1 MVGQFHGIFFLLM
14 KPNFFS
20 WNCITSFSKMC
31 VISDG
36 LGTQNTGFGS
46 SVEKWVDGRMGIRSI
61 SSFFALFQDF
71 SKLVLLWNIEKSYNL
86 CQKGRKCFVQP
97 AIIALN
103 PYFGWFY
110 CRYLIS
116 HSLALRIRKIVQWQE
131 IWNQLFYPFLFL
143 GILHMIYWSE
153 KINWLISNENR

>member
-1 MVGQFHGIFFLLM
+1 MSLVMDWVPKTRVLEVLWRNGLM
-14 KPNFFS
+14 AG
-20 WNCITSFSKMC
+20 W
-31 VISDG
+31 
-36 LGTQNTGFGS
+36 GFGALLHFS
-46 SVEKWVDGRMGIRSI
+46 RFFKVSAVVKYWKIIQFMPKRKKMLCSTCHNRVKSIFWLIR
-61 SSFFALFQDF
+61 
-71 SKLVLLWNIEKSYNL
+71 
-86 CQKGRKCFVQP
+86 GTRKFD
-97 AIIALN
+97 
-103 PYFGWFY
+103 